1 MFDTKH
7 AIGIAGGDGM
17 EVLIHI
23 GINTVELGGKFYEA
37 HVKEGEEVRAGQLL
51 ITFDKEQ
58 IQDAGYDITTPVIV
72 TNTFDYEEVSMLK
85 TGTADVL
92 DKIIAVR

>member
-1 MFDTKH
+1 M
-7 AIGIAGGDGM
+7 
-17 EVLIHI
+17 
-23 GINTVELGGKFYEA
+23 ELGGKFYEA

-72 TNTFDYEEVSMLK
+72 TNTFDYEEV
-85 TGTADVL
+85 
-92 DKIIAVR
+92 R

>member
-7 AIGIAGGDGM
+7 AIGIAGGDEM

-37 HVKEGEEVRAGQLL
+37 HVKEGERSKWATTV
-51 ITFDKEQ
+51 TFDKEQ

>member
-1 MFDTKH
+1 
-7 AIGIAGGDGM
+7 M

-58 IQDAGYDITTPVIV
+58 IQDAGYDITT
-72 TNTFDYEEVSMLK
+72 L
-85 TGTADVL
+85 
-92 DKIIAVR
+92 